1 MEEFGKHLRRRGKKE
16 HVVAGL
22 IAQVEQFKQ
31 FLADTR
37 GVAVDAAD
45 CADLDAYAE
54 QAERQRKGKARIAVR
69 GVALYYR
76 WAGREEL
83 ASCAHA
89 IREAGIARTRR
100 SLSLRQFVGLVE
112 ADLERLA
119 AEGIVNVEQM
129 LAAGSTAAARQ
140 ALSERTGVSSEAI
153 LDLVKLAD
161 LARIPG
167 VAGIRA
173 RLYYDAGVD
182 TVTDLATWEPEA
194 LRQML
199 VDYVERTRFAGIA
212 PLPKEVDFT
221 IAAARTLPQLVEW

>member
-1 MEEFGKHLRRRGKKE
+1 MEEFGKHLKRQGKKE

-22 IAQVEQFKQ
+22 VDQVQQFEQ
-31 FLADTR
+31 FLAGRR
-37 GVAVDAAD
+37 GVGLDAAI
-45 CADLDAYAE
+45 CRDLEAYAE

-69 GVALYYR
+69 GVALYYA

-100 SLSLRQFVGLVE
+100 SLSLREFVGLDN
-112 ADLERLA
+112 ADLDGLT

-129 LAAGSTAAARQ
+129 IAAGSTPAERQ
-140 ALSERTGVSSEAI
+140 VLSAQTGVPLGTLREI
-153 LDLVKLAD
+153 VKLAD

-173 RLYYDAGVD
+173 RLYHDAGVD
-182 TVTDLATWEPEA
+182 TIAKLAAWEPDA
-194 LRQML
+194 LREML
-199 VDYVERTRFAGIA
+199 INFVARTGFAGIA

-221 IAAARTLPQLVEW
+221 IATARKLPQLVEW